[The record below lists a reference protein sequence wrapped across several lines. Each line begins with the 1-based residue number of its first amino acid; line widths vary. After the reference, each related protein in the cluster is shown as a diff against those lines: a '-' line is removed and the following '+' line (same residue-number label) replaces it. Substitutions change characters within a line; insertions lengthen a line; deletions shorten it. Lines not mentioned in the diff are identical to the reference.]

1 MELLYLKSLEL
12 HGFKSF
18 PEKTVIEF
26 DSGSTVIVGP
36 NGSGKSNITDAMR
49 WVLGE
54 LSTKNIRGTKMEDV
68 IFVGADGY
76 RQMNF
81 AEVSVTFDDSEPPKK
96 LNSEY
101 DEITVTRR
109 YYRSGDSEYF
119 INRKN
124 VRLKDIYELFMN
136 TGIGRDG
143 YSIIGQGRI
152 AEIISKKSDERRSIF
167 EESAGISKYRYRKH
181 ESERKLQET
190 DANMLRVADILS
202 ELEGRIGPLE
212 RSAQKARKYI
222 ELFEKKKTADISLWL
237 YDMVK
242 RNEEIA
248 KLEADLEIS
257 RHELDMAEDTFAQLS
272 GQSDRLFEDSQKNKQ
287 DQSRIYEEIRAV
299 REQIHAL
306 EKDYQLLEN
315 NIIHEKDI
323 IVSEKALAERDLENA
338 GKEEVRLSD
347 TEANLRQ
354 AEDQCAEAEKELDGA
369 KTKRA
374 ELAQQNSDTRR
385 EIGELFEQIGE
396 LEKKRSELTVRL
408 GVIQNI
414 ISQHTERSKAI
425 DSDIASFQVEL
436 DGKNAK
442 LDKLRRSVAD
452 YDENIKRID
461 DELLSLDR
469 KINNKSDEIS
479 IAKRE
484 GERLGAEKSA
494 VDSRISALT
503 RMFEHFDG
511 YNNSV
516 KFVMNEA
523 KSKNLNGIHSPVSYL
538 IRVPDEYTVAVETTL
553 GGALQ
558 GIVVDDDSDAKD
570 AIRALKHSGSG
581 RATFYP
587 ISSVKGRALSRELEA
602 AKGER
607 GFVGIAS
614 ELVSCDGIYK
624 GIVSFLLGNVA
635 VFDNIDSASEAAK
648 KSRYSI
654 RIVTLDGQQI
664 NPGGSYTGGSARRDS
679 GMITR
684 KNTIDKLKAESDA
697 FALKLANNSECL
709 DGLSREYNDL
719 KSSRADAEERV
730 KIFEALRKTE
740 LVDIEET
747 SARCDVLSGFIDQ
760 LRSDMSK
767 LDEQEQSGAEDIE
780 RLNSECGRISS
791 EIESLSSLRAQ
802 KDSFSHDIEG
812 EIESTDTLI
821 NALTVRIAELRKDV
835 EGYSGAI
842 AEIKARITDFN
853 ESARLHSEKVET
865 IVRSIS
871 QAQSVIEDK
880 KAETE
885 DKRTLL
891 ASKESEF
898 GELEKDALDFEEKLG
913 ELNRK
918 SREISSR
925 KEIVLE
931 AHTKGENKLQNLQNE
946 VEKTAVRIYDEYEL
960 THADAVK
967 LEYPQVTKENRSA
980 VAQTLNETKNAIRA
994 LGSVNVE
1001 AIDEY
1006 AELKERYDG
1015 IKKQFDDLSA
1025 SKEELNA
1032 LIESISGEMEV
1043 IFKDAF
1049 EKINKNFGDVFKELF
1064 GGGHAELSLT
1074 DPEDVLNCGIE
1085 ISAAPPGKLV
1095 KSLSLLSG
1103 GEQSF
1108 VAIALMFAMIKVN
1121 PAPFCIFDEIEA
1133 ALDEVNVSRF
1143 ASFVSTF
1150 SKDIQIILITH
1161 RRGTMEI
1168 ADTLYG
1174 VTMPSH
1180 GVSKVFT
1187 LDVSSVSRQKFAE
1200 ENL

>member
-1 MELLYLKSLEL
+1 MYLKSLEL

-18 PEKTVIEF
+18 PEKTVISF

-54 LSTKNIRGTKMEDV
+54 LSSKNIRGSKMEDV

-81 AEVSVTFDDSEPPKK
+81 AEVSVTFDDSAEPRK

-109 YYRSGDSEYF
+109 YYRSGESEYF

-136 TGIGRDG
+136 TGVGRDG
-143 YSIIGQGRI
+143 YSIIGQGKI

-167 EESAGISKYRYRKH
+167 EETAGISKYRYRKH

-202 ELEGRIGPLE
+202 ELEGRLGPME
-212 RSAQKARKYI
+212 RSAQKARKYM
-222 ELFEKKKTADISLWL
+222 ELFEKKKRADISLWL

-242 RNEEIA
+242 RNAEIA
-248 KLEADLEIS
+248 KLEADIEIS
-257 RHELDMAEDTFAQLS
+257 AHELDMAEDTVAQLT

-287 DQSRIYEEIRAV
+287 DQSKLFGEIKLI
-299 REQIHAL
+299 REQIHTL

-315 NIIHEKDI
+315 NIIHEKNMI
-323 IVSEKALAERDLENA
+323 SSEKALAGRDLENA
-338 GKEEVRLSD
+338 ENEGKRLS
-347 TEANLRQ
+347 EAESSLSLVT
-354 AEDQCAEAEKELDGA
+354 AEHDEAEKALAGA
-369 KTKRA
+369 KSHREALVGQNESLRKEVGDLFDQIRA
-374 ELAQQNSDTRR
+374 
-385 EIGELFEQIGE
+385 
-396 LEKKRSELTVRL
+396 LEEKRSELTVRL

-414 ISQHTERSKAI
+414 ISQHTERSRAI
-425 DSDIASFQVEL
+425 DSDILNFQSEL
-436 DGKNAK
+436 DQKNAR
-442 LDKLRRSVAD
+442 LEELRRSVAD
-452 YDENIKRID
+452 YDEAIRKVD

-469 KINNKSDEIS
+469 RINQKSDEIS
-479 IAKRE
+479 IEKKE
-484 GERLGAEKSA
+484 GERLGAGKSA
-494 VDSRISALT
+494 VDSRISALSG
-503 RMFEHFDG
+503 MYEHFDG

-516 KFVMNEA
+516 RYVMSQA
-523 KSKNLNGIHSPVSYL
+523 QKGALRGIRSPVSYL
-538 IRVPDEYTVAVETTL
+538 IQVPDEYTVAVETTL
-553 GGALQ
+553 GAALQ
-558 GIVVDDDSDAKD
+558 GIVVDDDRAAKD
-570 AIRALKHSGSG
+570 AIRALKASGSG

-587 ISSVKGRALSRELEA
+587 VSSVRGRSLSRELEA
-602 AKGER
+602 AKGSA

-614 ELVSCDGIYK
+614 DLVSCDEMYR

-635 VFDNIDSASEAAK
+635 VFENIDSASQAAAR
-648 KSRYSI
+648 SRYSI

-679 GMITR
+679 GMLTR
-684 KNTIDKLKAESDA
+684 KNTIVRLKEESEDYAGKLERSADRLE
-697 FALKLANNSECL
+697 ALLK
-709 DGLSREYNDL
+709 EYNGL
-719 KSSRADAEERV
+719 KDTRAETEERV
-730 KIFEALRKTE
+730 RMLETLRKAE
-740 LVDIEET
+740 LVDIEEI
-747 SARCDVLSGFIDQ
+747 SARCDVLSGFIAQ
-760 LRSDMSK
+760 LRSDMDK
-767 LDEQEQSGAEDIE
+767 LDEQGQSGEENIV
-780 RLNSECGRISS
+780 RLNDQLAGITAETEALSELRTKKDSQSHDLEKEISS
-791 EIESLSSLRAQ
+791 ADDAVNE
-802 KDSFSHDIEG
+802 
-812 EIESTDTLI
+812 
-821 NALTVRIAELRKDV
+821 LTVHIAELRKDIA
-835 EGYSGAI
+835 GYGNTI
-842 AEIKARITDFN
+842 AEIRERIAAFN
-853 ESARLHSEKVET
+853 ESARAHDGKVQE
-865 IVRSIS
+865 ILESI
-871 QAQSVIEDK
+871 AAAERMTEDK
-880 KAETE
+880 KKEAG
-885 DKRTLL
+885 DKKAAL

-898 GELEKDALDFEEKLG
+898 GELEKDALEFEKKLG

-918 SREISSR
+918 SREISAR

-931 AHTKGENKLQNLQNE
+931 AHTRSENKLQNLRDE

-960 THADAVK
+960 THADALK
-967 LEYPQVTKENRSA
+967 LGYPEVTQENRPS
-980 VAQTLNETKNAIRA
+980 VVHTLNETRSAIRA

-1001 AIDEY
+1001 AIEEY
-1006 AELKERYDG
+1006 AQLRERYDG
-1015 IKKQFDDLSA
+1015 IRKQYDDLSA
-1025 SKEELNA
+1025 SREELTA
-1032 LIESISGEMEV
+1032 LINSISEEMKL
-1043 IFKDAF
+1043 IFRDAF
-1049 EKINKNFGDVFKELF
+1049 DKINRNFGEVFRELF
-1064 GGGHAELSLT
+1064 GGGRAELSLT

-1121 PAPFCIFDEIEA
+1121 PTPFCIFDEIEA

-1143 ASFVSTF
+1143 AGFVSKF
-1150 SKDIQIILITH
+1150 SKDIQIIMITH